1 MNSEPDDEDKSS
13 EGQTLPQAQPNR
25 DYPAGS
31 TGSPPPLDL
40 DLEST
45 PPDLE
50 TVQDEQGHSVLVAD
64 VRTIVGGGNQSQYA
78 HFVIEI
84 GTDGQPVELGKGAMG
99 VTYRAIDTT
108 LQRPVALKVI
118 SWRLIGNEVL
128 KSRFIREARAAA
140 SLRHPNVAS
149 VFYLGS
155 TESTY
160 FYAMELV
167 IGETLE
173 QLIAN
178 QGPLDPVLALD
189 ISAQVTSALVAAH
202 QAGLVHRD
210 IKPANLILTRD
221 EKGGMLVKVIDFGL
235 VKLTGEPGDDSAM
248 SDPGTFVGTP
258 RYASPEQFSGG
269 KIDIRSDLYA
279 VGVTLWHMLTKATPF
294 NGTPTQVAAQHLQS
308 PLPIRELRHLP
319 HPIVS
324 LLTHLLE
331 KNPEDR
337 PQTPEELLVML
348 NATRRAIGGQVGA
361 MVPVPMR
368 FRRRWP
374 LFSRGKMIYLAGA
387 LIVLVA
393 GAVFFNRFFPAHP
406 TFDRKSVAVLPF
418 DNLGDDTQ
426 NAYLSDGITAEVIFQ
441 LSRITDLRVISRD
454 SVLRYKSMPASNRK
468 SMREIANELEVATLL
483 ESNIQRSADRLK
495 VRSVLYD
502 AHSGKQL
509 WSQSYDRE
517 MNDLFAIQND
527 LAENISTALQVK
539 FSQDQRNDIERKP
552 TDNMAAYDIYLR
564 ANEYYELRHKDDN
577 ERAIS
582 LYQQAIEKDPK
593 FALAYVGLANGYIER
608 VDRYNAGVSLLDS
621 AVDLCRK
628 AVSLDPA
635 QVRGYTG
642 LARALNYKGLDEQ
655 AHEQTVFALR
665 LAPNDPGANWRAAYD
680 AGMSGHV
687 DEQYRFLLRC
697 HALSPNLAV
706 YAYALGSV
714 SAWAEETESMEKW
727 MGRAIEVETDDAR
740 RKVLQCERLVF
751 RQEWREALTAM
762 KGLPLEIAAYDH
774 SVFELLL
781 ACTARSGDWDSVV
794 RIASSRLN
802 DSASYWSSKMDGL
815 LYLAAADR
823 AAGRDAETRDRAQQL
838 VSFVQEKARGQ
849 DTGDWETF
857 YLAAAERLLGQKE
870 QAYNHLAPIFSRIL
884 RNLPL
889 MSQDPALDIFRNDPE
904 FQNLTAKLENEV
916 QKTRAE
922 IRKTRNSD

>member
-1 MNSEPDDEDKSS
+1 MNSEPEDEDKSS
-13 EGQTLPQAQPNR
+13 EAQTLPQPQPIQGG
-25 DYPAGS
+25 YPARS
-31 TGSPPPLDL
+31 NGSPPPVEPN
-40 DLEST
+40 LESS

-50 TVQDEQGHSVLVAD
+50 TIQDEHGHSMLVAD
-64 VRTIVGGGNQSQYA
+64 VRTIVAGGNQSQYG

-84 GTDGQPVELGKGAMG
+84 GADGQPVELGRGAMG
-99 VTYRAIDTT
+99 VTYRAIDST

-118 SWRLIGNEVL
+118 SARLIDNELL

-167 IGETLE
+167 TGETLE
-173 QLIAN
+173 QFIAN
-178 QGPLDPVLALD
+178 QGPLDPALALD

-279 VGVTLWHMLTKATPF
+279 VGITLWHMLTKATPF

-324 LLTHLLE
+324 LLAHLLE

-361 MVPVPMR
+361 MVPAPMR

-374 LFSRGKMIYLAGA
+374 WFSRSKMIYLTGA
-387 LIVLVA
+387 LIILVA
-393 GAVFFNRFFPAHP
+393 GAVLFNRFFPAHP
-406 TFDRKSVAVLPF
+406 LLDRKSVAVLPF
-418 DNLGDDTQ
+418 DNLGDDNQ

-441 LSRITDLRVISRD
+441 LSRIANLRVVSRD
-454 SVLRYKSMPASNRK
+454 SVLRYKAVPASNRK

-502 AHSGKQL
+502 ASSGKQL

-517 MNDLFAIQND
+517 MNDLFAIQSD
-527 LAENISTALQVK
+527 VAENIAAALQVQL
-539 FSQDQRNDIERKP
+539 SPNQRDNIQRQP
-552 TDNMAAYDIYLR
+552 TSNPGAYDIYLR
-564 ANEYYELRHKDDN
+564 ANEYYELGHKNDN

-608 VDRYNAGVSLLDS
+608 VDRYDGVVFLLDS

-628 AVSLDPA
+628 AISLDPV

-655 AHEQTVFALR
+655 AHEQTVIALG
-665 LAPNDPGANWRAAYD
+665 LAPNDPSANWRAAYD
-680 AGMSGHV
+680 AGMSGRV

-706 YAYALGSV
+706 YAYRLGAV
-714 SAWAEETESMEKW
+714 SAWAGETESMEKW
-727 MGRAIEVETDDAR
+727 MGRAIEVETDDER
-740 RKVLQCERLVF
+740 RKILKGERLVF
-751 RQEWREALTAM
+751 RREWRKAITAM
-762 KGLPLEIAAYDH
+762 KELPLELAAYEH

-794 RIASSRLN
+794 RIAGSRLN
-802 DSASYWSSKMDGL
+802 DSVSYWSSKMNGL

-823 AAGRDAETRDRAQQL
+823 AAGQDAEMRDRAQQL
-838 VSFVQEKARGQ
+838 VSFVQERARGQ
-849 DTGDWETF
+849 DLETF
-857 YLAAAERLLGQKE
+857 YLAAAERLLDQKE
-870 QAYNHLAPIFSRIL
+870 QAYNHLAPVFSRML
-884 RNLPL
+884 RYLPL

-922 IRKTRNSD
+922 IRKTQNSD

>member
-1 MNSEPDDEDKSS
+1 MNSEPDDGDKSS

-173 QLIAN
+173 QFIAN

-324 LLTHLLE
+324 LLAHLLE

-361 MVPVPMR
+361 MVPAPMR

-374 LFSRGKMIYLAGA
+374 WFSRSKMIYLAGA
-387 LIVLVA
+387 LIILVA
-393 GAVFFNRFFPAHP
+393 GAVLFNRFFPAHP
-406 TFDRKSVAVLPF
+406 LLDRKSVAVLPF
-418 DNLGDDTQ
+418 DNLGDDNQ

-441 LSRITDLRVISRD
+441 LSRIADLRVISRD
-454 SVLRYKSMPASNRK
+454 SVLRYKAVPASNRK

-502 AHSGKQL
+502 ANSGKQL
-509 WSQSYDRE
+509 WSQAYDRE
-517 MNDLFAIQND
+517 MNDLFAIQSD
-527 LAENISTALQVK
+527 VAENIAAALQVQL
-539 FSQDQRNDIERKP
+539 SPNQRDNIQRQP
-552 TDNMAAYDIYLR
+552 TSNPTAYDLYLR
-564 ANEYYELRHKDDN
+564 ANKYYDLRHKDDN
-577 ERAIS
+577 EKAIA
-582 LYQQAIEKDPK
+582 LYQQAIEQDSK
-593 FALAYVGLANGYIER
+593 FALAYVGLANAYIER
-608 VDRYNAGVSLLDS
+608 ADRYGFDDSLID
-621 AVDLCRK
+621 AAADLCRK
-628 AVSLDPA
+628 AIGLDPA
-635 QVRGYTG
+635 QARAYAG
-642 LARALNYKGLDEQ
+642 LARALHYRGLDEQ
-655 AHEQTVFALR
+655 AHEPTVIALK
-665 LAPNDPGANWRAAYD
+665 LAPNDVITNRRAAYD
-680 AGMSGHV
+680 AEMSGRV
-687 DEQYRFLLRC
+687 DEQYALRRKC
-697 HALSPNLAV
+697 HELEPNSVEDPYWLARIC
-706 YAYALGSV
+706 
-714 SAWAEETESMEKW
+714 AWAGDTETMEKW
-727 MGRAIEVETDDAR
+727 MDRAINEETDSQQR
-740 RKVLQCERLVF
+740 SLLKCERLIF
-751 RQEWREALTAM
+751 RRDYRNAIAGLRD
-762 KGLPLEIAAYDH
+762 LPLDLVGFDHQVAEI
-774 SVFELLL
+774 L
-781 ACTARSGDWDSVV
+781 ASCSARLGDWDNAVKL
-794 RIASSRLN
+794 AGSSHSTETWWRLAYPAL
-802 DSASYWSSKMDGL
+802 SEQ
-815 LYLAAADR
+815 
-823 AAGRDAETRDRAQQL
+823 AAGRDTSMREKAERL
-838 VSFVQEKARGQ
+838 VSAIQQTQAGIKIVNWDA
-849 DTGDWETF
+849 F
-857 YLAAAERLLGQKE
+857 YLAEGKRLLGQKE
-870 QAYNHLAPIFSRIL
+870 DAYNLFRSVFSPVL
-884 RNLPL
+884 RHLPL
-889 MSQDPALDIFRNDPE
+889 MDRDPMLDVFREDPQ
-904 FQNLTAKLENEV
+904 FQSLTAELRIEIE
-916 QKTRAE
+916 KTRARIQQLE
-922 IRKTRNSD
+922 KSH

>member
-1 MNSEPDDEDKSS
+1 MNSEPDDEDKSL
-13 EGQTLPQAQPNR
+13 EGQTLPEVQRNYG
-25 DYPAGS
+25 YPARS
-31 TGSPPPLDL
+31 NGSPSPVNLDL
-40 DLEST
+40 ASN

-50 TVQDEQGHSVLVAD
+50 TIEDEQNQSVLVAH
-64 VRTIVGGGNQSQYA
+64 VRTIVAAGNQSQYG

-84 GTDGQPVELGKGAMG
+84 GADGQPVELGRGAMG

-118 SWRLIGNEVL
+118 SSRLIGNEVL

-167 IGETLE
+167 TGETLE
-173 QLIAN
+173 QFIAN
-178 QGPLDPVLALD
+178 QGPLDPALALD

-235 VKLTGEPGDDSAM
+235 VKLTGESGDGDSAM

-324 LLTHLLE
+324 LLAHLLE

-348 NATRRAIGGQVGA
+348 NATRRAIGGQLGVIA
-361 MVPVPMR
+361 TVPMR
-368 FRRRWP
+368 VRRRWP
-374 LFSRGKMIYLAGA
+374 SFSRGKMIYLAGA

-393 GAVFFNRFFPAHP
+393 GTVLFKWFFPAHAVI
-406 TFDRKSVAVLPF
+406 DRKSVAVLPF
-418 DNLGDDTQ
+418 DNLGDDSQ

-441 LSRITDLRVISRD
+441 LSRIADLRVISRD
-454 SVLRYKSMPASNRK
+454 SVLRYKAVPASNRK

-502 AHSGKQL
+502 ASSGKQL

-517 MNDLFAIQND
+517 MNDLFAIQSD
-527 LAENISTALQVK
+527 VAENIADALQVTL
-539 FSQDQRNDIERKP
+539 SPDQRHNIQRQP
-552 TDNMAAYDIYLR
+552 TANPTAYDLYLR
-564 ANEYYELRHKDDN
+564 GREYYELRRREDN
-577 ERAIS
+577 EKAIA
-582 LYQQAIEKDPK
+582 LFKQAIGQDSK
-593 FALAYVGLANGYIER
+593 FALAYAGLANCYIELNVR
-608 VDRYNAGVSLLDS
+608 FAGEPFWVDS
-621 AVDLCRK
+621 AIDLCRAAI
-628 AVSLDPA
+628 AVDGKQA
-635 QVRGYTG
+635 RVYTV
-642 LARALNYKGLDEQ
+642 LARAMTLKNKLDEARQ
-655 AHEQTVFALR
+655 AVTKALE
-665 LAPNDPGANWRAAYD
+665 LAPNDIEANFRAASQLSVLSPDRYARFLKCRSLDPNDPRIAYMLGDTCVLLGDSQRSSKWFRLAIRLENDPDKKRIMAAEQLVYQKNYQAALNELQPLPPKFVSYGSIVEELRWGCLEHLGRWPELLQMLNSTKDIDNEQSSLIHLTMGLD
-680 AGMSGHV
+680 AAQHHDAAQSEAKHLLALATESSVANPDDIYAGYFV
-687 DEQYRFLLRC
+687 AFCYRFLGEKDQAYTHLRRVFPEIIGE
-697 HALSPNLAV
+697 L
-706 YAYALGSV
+706 ALGRNEYSLKIF
-714 SAWAEETESMEKW
+714 SEDREMQELME
-727 MGRAIEVETDDAR
+727 GF
-740 RKVLQCERLVF
+740 ERDN
-751 RQEWREALTAM
+751 QT
-762 KGLPLEIAAYDH
+762 K
-774 SVFELLL
+774 
-781 ACTARSGDWDSVV
+781 
-794 RIASSRLN
+794 
-802 DSASYWSSKMDGL
+802 
-815 LYLAAADR
+815 
-823 AAGRDAETRDRAQQL
+823 RAQNR
-838 VSFVQEKARGQ
+838 K
-849 DTGDWETF
+849 
-857 YLAAAERLLGQKE
+857 
-870 QAYNHLAPIFSRIL
+870 
-884 RNLPL
+884 
-889 MSQDPALDIFRNDPE
+889 LDD
-904 FQNLTAKLENEV
+904 
-916 QKTRAE
+916 
-922 IRKTRNSD
+922 S

>member
-13 EGQTLPQAQPNR
+13 EGQTLPKAQPNR

-31 TGSPPPLDL
+31 TGSPPRLDL

-64 VRTIVGGGNQSQYA
+64 VRTIVGGGSQSQYA

-84 GTDGQPVELGKGAMG
+84 GADGQPVELGKGAMG
-99 VTYRAIDTT
+99 VTYRAIDIT

-235 VKLTGEPGDDSAM
+235 VKFTGEPGDDSAM

-406 TFDRKSVAVLPF
+406 TLDRKSVAVLPF

-608 VDRYNAGVSLLDS
+608 VDRYNGGVFLLDS

-665 LAPNDPGANWRAAYD
+665 LAPNDPGANWRAAFD

-751 RQEWREALTAM
+751 RREWREALTAM

-838 VSFVQEKARGQ
+838 VSFVQEKARAQ
-849 DTGDWETF
+849 DIGDWETF

-870 QAYNHLAPIFSRIL
+870 QAYNHLAPLFSRIL

>member
-25 DYPAGS
+25 GYPARS
-31 TGSPPPLDL
+31 NESPPPLDL

-78 HFVIEI
+78 HFVLEI
-84 GTDGQPVELGKGAMG
+84 GADGQPVELGKGAMG

-118 SWRLIGNEVL
+118 SSRLIGNEVL

-173 QLIAN
+173 QFIAN

-235 VKLTGEPGDDSAM
+235 VKFTGEPGDDSAM

-406 TFDRKSVAVLPF
+406 TLDRKSVAVLPF

-441 LSRITDLRVISRD
+441 LSRIADLRVISRD

-502 AHSGKQL
+502 ASSGKQL

-527 LAENISTALQVK
+527 LAENISAALQVR
-539 FSQDQRNDIERKP
+539 FSQDQRNGIERKP
-552 TDNMAAYDIYLR
+552 TDNMAAYDVYLR

-608 VDRYNAGVSLLDS
+608 VDRYDGGVFLLDS

-628 AVSLDPA
+628 SISLDPV

-642 LARALNYKGLDEQ
+642 LARALNYKGLDKQ
-655 AHEQTVFALR
+655 AHEQTVIALG
-665 LAPNDPGANWRAAYD
+665 LAPNDPSANWRAAYN
-680 AGMSGHV
+680 AGMSGRV

-706 YAYALGSV
+706 YAYRLGAV
-714 SAWAEETESMEKW
+714 SAWAGETESMEKW
-727 MGRAIEVETDDAR
+727 MGRAIEVETDDER
-740 RKVLQCERLVF
+740 RKILQGERLVF
-751 RQEWREALTAM
+751 RREWRKAITAM
-762 KGLPLEIAAYDH
+762 SGLPLELAAYEH
-774 SVFELLL
+774 TVFELLL

-794 RIASSRLN
+794 RIAGSRLN
-802 DSASYWSSKMDGL
+802 DSASYWSSKMNGL

-823 AAGRDAETRDRAQQL
+823 AAGRDVEMRDRAQQL
-838 VSFVQEKARGQ
+838 VSFAQERARGQ
-849 DTGDWETF
+849 DLETF

-870 QAYNHLAPIFSRIL
+870 QAYNHLAPLLSRML
-884 RNLPL
+884 RYLPL
-889 MSQDPALDIFRNDPE
+889 LSQDPALDIFRNDPE

-922 IRKTRNSD
+922 IRKTQNSD